1 MKTEKD
7 IQDKIVK
14 THGKYVE
21 VNDAAEIL
29 GITYEYMMKKIKDG
43 DIKGVEKYGVLVP
56 LEYVMFKLFQKEQR
70 ELSKLEKV

>member
-70 ELSKLEKV
+70 ELNKLEKV